1 MSNKMKIGVG
11 AYTIGLNEDIM
22 QRLSN
27 MSECEYMIEDLEKI
41 ISKIIDLWQGI
52 YEFGELISAE
62 ESMMMI
68 NTLHEAK
75 KDYRFLTSLE
85 ITKNSVFEDKKDME

>member
-1 MSNKMKIGVG
+1 MKIGVG
-11 AYTIGLNEDIM
+11 AYTIGLNDEIM
-22 QRLSN
+22 QKLSN

-62 ESMMMI
+62 ESMRMI

-75 KDYRFLTSLE
+75 KDYAFLTSLNISKE
-85 ITKNSVFEDKKDME
+85 NVFEDKKDME